1 MEPVTEPLL
10 LMLLLLRLDHYTTS
24 TAAAAKNRCDRTTLV
39 MTKTECHS
47 CSISFNV
54 GCPAGYNKKI
64 PGKGNPDCKYR
75 VSPMASLVLSIKGC
89 SHECYK
95 QVDEPRC
102 CPGYWGPDCIE
113 CPEDAVRPCSNNGVC
128 SEGMGGNGTCSCK
141 PGFVGTACEDCADN
155 LYGST
160 CSSACTCVHGLC
172 NAGIHGDGICTCFSG
187 YKGPKCDL
195 ELPEC
200 SSLLCPQN
208 TRCMQGA
215 LDGSLRCQCLPGYQT
230 SGDQCISINPCL
242 QQVCHSHATCAHV
255 GPNKHSCTCAQGY
268 SGDGHVCVPIDP
280 CQTHLGGCSDDT
292 ARCVYD
298 GPGKSH
304 CECQDG
310 FDHLAGGVSC
320 SLKDMCRPDSCSKN
334 ANCST
339 VEPNVVECTCHQGYL
354 GNGKI
359 CYGNIMQRLNDLN
372 SEPGGQWTGQLSNA
386 ITLFGAI
393 SWPLSNFGPFTVFV
407 PINKGFKG
415 TPLNTL
421 MADPMKAK
429 YLCKLHMV
437 AGEMPYD
444 TLNRGGIYYTL
455 TGKAGETVTTEDDKQ
470 LKIRIHGSRKKGG
483 FLQSDVIASNGIIH
497 ILNKL
502 MDSVSP
508 TVESEREES
517 LMKILSDYGK
527 FSKFKDLLMKANVDS
542 VLEEAG
548 PSTIFAPT
556 NTAFDAMKEG
566 QLDYLTSSEGS
577 TKLLELLRNHVVP
590 STKLEVYNAVSSPRI
605 RTMANQI
612 LSFNV
617 TENGQILVNGMAV
630 LEADVEAKN
639 GRLYSLDGVLIPL
652 SIEPVLPHRCDIT
665 ENKLLKGDC
674 VSCSKVTKSSC
685 PSGVS
690 TNTFIRGCVFRDI
703 LGFNIPTFGCALICN
718 RTLTTPLCCKGFY
731 GPDCTPCPGGFN
743 TPCSRRGQ
751 CSEGIEGNGTCVCE
765 TNFKGSRCHYCSNPN
780 KYGPA
785 CDKTCDCIHGVCDNR
800 PEADGRCKVDSCQ
813 PGYTGQYC
821 ERHTQACGP
830 QVTFCHAYAE
840 CDFNGGAVKCVC
852 KPGFQGDGI
861 TCVDTDPCVL
871 PNRGGCDV
879 NAKCIK
885 TGPGSHTCHCLA
897 GWRADE
903 DGCQP
908 INDCLGADRGGC
920 HPNATC
926 IYVGPGQSGCA
937 CKSGFRGNGRECEA
951 NNPCV
956 EQNGGC
962 HYLASCLY
970 VSGAW
975 KCVCEDGYTG
985 DGEVCY
991 GNVGQELMAL
1001 PDVTEF
1007 AKWVTDTGISQL
1019 PLMNSQNV
1027 TLLVPSTAAT
1037 DKMTKED
1044 KDFWTTQ
1051 GNLPSIIKNHMIQ
1064 GVYSL
1069 ADLRNT
1075 SSTLQLTSLLK
1086 KALPVTIINESTVI
1100 GGATITTANVAST
1113 NGLIHII
1120 DTVLVPERS
1129 LSEGLLELLAQ
1140 RPEFSLFR
1148 SYLVHHNLT
1157 EEIEQASAYTVFA
1170 PTDSAVLEYL
1180 KNTASDT
1187 MDLNTTR
1194 YHIVLSDRLMRID
1207 LQGGAYKE
1215 TMLGFSYQLG
1225 ILPRDDKLFVNEA
1238 QVNVSDIQGGK
1249 GVIHGLSAV
1258 LDITKNR
1265 CDIQQFKTFPGSCQ
1279 DCFYP
1284 QDNTCPAGSTPM
1296 ALVRKKCMFR
1306 RVYQGEQLLS
1316 IGCKTICKNTTIVR
1330 RCCGGFYG
1338 GHCEP
1343 CPGPKGQPCYG
1354 NGVCQD
1360 GTNGTGVCQCKK
1372 GFNGTACETCQ
1383 EGKYGIHCDQDCRC
1397 KNGRCNDG
1405 IHGDGTCE
1413 CDAYWRGITCDDKFT
1428 REENCGDRKC
1438 HTSAMCVV
1446 GRCECLAGFQGN
1458 GTDCKAK
1465 DACKDNNGACSP
1477 HAVCK
1482 RTLPGR
1488 RQCVCNTG
1496 YHGDGMVCVQINPC
1510 LDGRGGCHVNA
1521 DCIHTGPN
1529 KTSCVCSQGYTGDG
1543 KESCTVV
1550 NLCRMKHGDC
1560 HRYARCNMTGPGERS
1575 CTCMDGYVGDG
1586 ITCKGTVGKELLT
1599 RKLRDFYLGLMI
1611 ADISLK
1617 GRGPFTVFAPTA
1629 EAFAQGEMAK
1639 ELRHF
1644 SKREKGAKM
1653 LRYHIVSCHTLLA
1666 SDLTTPRNLTTLM
1679 GDVLTITYSEGTI
1692 LINNMVKVVRSDDP
1706 SINGI
1711 IHEIDTFMI
1720 PESLKKADVI
1730 EGPLNLTDVADRNG
1744 YKTFYKLLLDTDV
1757 MAMVNDPL
1765 HQPVTLFLPSDQ
1777 AMATLPQEQKD
1788 FLYNTQNQGHLL
1800 EYLKYHILRDTKV
1813 YAAELVHMDPI
1824 RTLQGSELKANC
1836 GGLDKIGEIFLND
1849 GNCRII
1855 QRHLPFNG
1863 GIAYGIDCLLNPP
1876 SLGGRCDK
1884 KETVDFPLP
1893 CSFCTSSPRCP
1904 PGSKVKEVKKC
1915 DLPMIL
1921 NMNKGCQAIC
1931 TLVLWQPKCCPG
1943 FYGRDCLVCP
1953 GGKSSPCFNH
1963 GKCDDGHLGNGNCTC
1978 DTGFQ
1983 GNACELCKEGHYGP
1997 DCTACNC
2004 TEHGSCED
2012 GLKGTGSCFCEQGW
2026 TGQRCETQLAEGP
2039 VCSPTCS
2046 QNGICKDN
2054 NTCICRLFYEGD
2066 GISCI
2071 VADMCK
2077 FWNGGC
2083 AKGAKC
2089 SQKGEKVSCTCPKG
2103 HSGDGFICRPIDP
2116 CSVDDNGGCHEHAT
2130 CTMTGPGKKKCVCKD
2145 NYIGDGVTCEVKE
2158 LLVNRCLQENGQ
2170 CHSDAQCTDLHYED
2184 STVGVFHFRS
2194 TKGQYKLNYTSA
2206 QEACTGEG
2214 GTIATYTQLSY
2225 AQQAGLNLCAAS
2237 WLDQARVAYPTTYSN
2252 PKCGFGH
2259 VGIVDYGLRSNLSE
2273 TWDTFCYRVK
2283 EVKCECKAGYIGD
2296 GYSCTGNLLQV
2307 LTEKPTFSNFLS
2319 QILNYSQ
2326 MSESGKQFMKR
2337 LSNLTILSTLF
2348 VPDNTGLYQNQTLTH
2363 RDMEYHLSEGRALAL
2378 KDLTN
2383 GSRIRTRLGQSLI
2396 VLGIADFLNPKA
2408 LSSSRYINDR
2418 FIVDSDIL
2426 ASNGIIHVLQGPL
2439 KAPPPRIA
2447 LHTGHKAG
2455 MGIGVV
2461 LLIMLM
2467 AGAGFVGY
2475 HFYTHKTKPF
2485 QFHYFKDED
2494 ETPPDCNPAIFNP
2507 SIVNPTY
2514 DSAPATSEPVS
2525 SQLPEEEDKHQV
2537 VEGGP
2542 YDLLQD
2548 C

>member
-1 MEPVTEPLL
+1 MTHGTRSVCLTVSALL
-10 LMLLLLRLDHYTTS
+10 PPPQQ
-24 TAAAAKNRCDRTTLV
+24 NRCDMTTLV

-47 CSISFNV
+47 CSISSNV
-54 GCPAGYNKKI
+54 GCPAGFNKKI
-64 PGKGNPDCKYR
+64 PGKGKPDCN
-75 VSPMASLVLSIKGC
+75 SLPSLVLSIKGC

-95 QVDEPRC
+95 EVVEPKC

-113 CPEDAVRPCSNNGVC
+113 CPEDADRPCSNNGLC

-160 CSSACTCVHGLC
+160 CSSACTCGHGLC

-208 TRCMQGA
+208 TRCMQGS
-215 LDGSLRCQCLPGYQT
+215 LDGSLRCQCLPGYRT

-242 QQVCHSHATCAHV
+242 QQVCHIHATCAHV
-255 GPNKHSCTCAQGY
+255 GPNKHLCTCAQGY
-268 SGDGHVCVPIDP
+268 TGDGHVCVPIDP
-280 CQTHLGGCSDDT
+280 CQTHLGGCSADS

-310 FDHLAGGVSC
+310 FDHLTGGVSC
-320 SLKDMCRPDSCSKN
+320 SLKDLCRPNSCSKH

-339 VEPNVVECTCHQGYL
+339 VEPNIVECTCHEGYL

-372 SEPGGQWTGQLSNA
+372 SEPGGQWTGQLSA
-386 ITLFGAI
+386 IT
-393 SWPLSNFGPFTVFV
+393 WPLSNFGPFTVFV

-415 TPLNTL
+415 TPLITL

-429 YLCKLHMV
+429 YLCKLHIA

-444 TLNRGGIYYTL
+444 MLNRGLIYYTL
-455 TGKAGETVTTEDDKQ
+455 TGKAGETVTTDDDKQ

-483 FLQSDVIASNGIIH
+483 VLQSDVIASNGIIH
-497 ILNKL
+497 IINKL

-508 TVESEREES
+508 TVESDREVHKYQRQRLRHKRLIWFDS
-517 LMKILSDYGK
+517 PVQ
-527 FSKFKDLLMKANVDS
+527 KANIDS

-566 QLDYLTSSEGS
+566 QLDYLTSSEG
-577 TKLLELLRNHVVP
+577 
-590 STKLEVYNAVSSPRI
+590 
-605 RTMANQI
+605 
-612 LSFNV
+612 
-617 TENGQILVNGMAV
+617 QILVNGMAV

-639 GRLYSLDGVLIPL
+639 GRLYSLDGVLIPP

-665 ENKLLKGDC
+665 ENKLMK
-674 VSCSKVTKSSC
+674 VSLSARFFLHPLLPVLLPNPTSTS
-685 PSGVS
+685 PS
-690 TNTFIRGCVFRDI
+690 
-703 LGFNIPTFGCALICN
+703 PQ
-718 RTLTTPLCCKGFY
+718 TPLCCKGFY

-743 TPCSRRGQ
+743 TPCSRHGQ

-765 TNFKGSRCHYCSNPN
+765 TNFKGSRCHYCSNPD

-830 QVTFCHAYAE
+830 QVTFCHAHAE
-840 CDFNGGAVKCVC
+840 LHCGLVGDHGSLLAVLSCSDC
-852 KPGFQGDGI
+852 ALHYPLQ
-861 TCVDTDPCVL
+861 
-871 PNRGGCDV
+871 
-879 NAKCIK
+879 AKCIK
-885 TGPGSHTCHCLA
+885 TGPGSHTCQCLA
-897 GWRADE
+897 GWKMDE

-908 INDCLGADRGGC
+908 VNDCLGPDRGGC

-956 EQNGGC
+956 AQNGGC

-991 GNVGQELMAL
+991 GNYFLSSPPLSQ
-1001 PDVTEF
+1001 DI
-1007 AKWVTDTGISQL
+1007 GISQL

-1051 GNLPSIIKNHMIQ
+1051 GNLLS
-1064 GVYSL
+1064 
-1069 ADLRNT
+1069 
-1075 SSTLQLTSLLK
+1075 
-1086 KALPVTIINESTVI
+1086 IINEPCIVCQSTVI

-1129 LSEGLLELLAQ
+1129 LSEGLLELLAR

-1170 PTDSAVLEYL
+1170 PTDGAVLEYL
-1180 KNTASDT
+1180 KNT
-1187 MDLNTTR
+1187 DLNTTQ
-1194 YHIVLSDRLMRID
+1194 YHIVLSDRLMKVD
-1207 LQGGAYKE
+1207 LLGGAYKE

-1258 LDITKNR
+1258 LDITRNR
-1265 CDIQQFKTFPGSCQ
+1265 CDFQQFKTFP
-1279 DCFYP
+1279 
-1284 QDNTCPAGSTPM
+1284 
-1296 ALVRKKCMFR
+1296 ALVRKKCMFS
-1306 RVYQGEQLLS
+1306 RVYQGERLLS
-1316 IGCKTICKNTTIVR
+1316 IGCRTICKNTTIVR

-1338 GHCEP
+1338 EHCEP

-1354 NGVCQD
+1354 NGMCQD
-1360 GTNGTGVCQCKK
+1360 RTNGTGVCQCNKS
-1372 GFNGTACETCQ
+1372 FNGTACETCQ

-1413 CDAYWRGITCDDKFT
+1413 CDAYWRGVTCDDSMYCMKVYVL
-1428 REENCGDRKC
+1428 
-1438 HTSAMCVV
+1438 ALCVV

-1458 GTDCKAK
+1458 GTNCKAK
-1465 DACKDNNGACSP
+1465 DACKDNNGGCSP

-1510 LDGRGGCHVNA
+1510 LDGKGGCHANA

-1529 KTSCVCSQGYTGDG
+1529 KTSCGCSQGYTGDG
-1543 KESCTVV
+1543 KESCTVI
-1550 NLCRMKHGDC
+1550 NLCRTKQRDC

-1575 CTCMDGYVGDG
+1575 CTCMDGYMGDG
-1586 ITCKGTVGKELLT
+1586 ISCKGTVGKQSKTSPLKSVQEGVLLC
-1599 RKLRDFYLGLMI
+1599 F
-1611 ADISLK
+1611 SL
-1617 GRGPFTVFAPTA
+1617 
-1629 EAFAQGEMAK
+1629 Q
-1639 ELRHF
+1639 
-1644 SKREKGAKM
+1644 
-1653 LRYHIVSCHTLLA
+1653 
-1666 SDLTTPRNLTTLM
+1666 
-1679 GDVLTITYSEGTI
+1679 
-1692 LINNMVKVVRSDDP
+1692 
-1706 SINGI
+1706 
-1711 IHEIDTFMI
+1711 
-1720 PESLKKADVI
+1720 
-1730 EGPLNLTDVADRNG
+1730 
-1744 YKTFYKLLLDTDV
+1744 DTDV

-1765 HQPVTLFLPSDQ
+1765 HQPVTLFLPSDR
-1777 AMATLPQEQKD
+1777 AMAALPQEQKD
-1788 FLYNTQNQGHLL
+1788 FLYNTQNRGHLL

-1813 YAAELVHMDPI
+1813 YAAELVHINPI

-1836 GGLDKIGEIFLND
+1836 GGLDNIGEIFLND

-1884 KETVDFPLP
+1884 KETIDFPVSVTIS
-1893 CSFCTSSPRCP
+1893 CSIWSFY
-1904 PGSKVKEVKKC
+1904 
-1915 DLPMIL
+1915 L

-1931 TLVLWQPKCCPG
+1931 TFVLWQPKCCAG

-1953 GGKSSPCFNH
+1953 GGNSSPCLNH

-1978 DTGFQ
+1978 DTGFH
-1983 GNACELCKEGHYGP
+1983 GDACELCEKGHYGSG
-1997 DCTACNC
+1997 CTACNC
-2004 TEHGSCED
+2004 TEHGSCEE

-2046 QNGICKDN
+2046 QNGICKKN
-2054 NTCICRLFYEGD
+2054 NTCVCKLFYEGD
-2066 GISCI
+2066 GISCT
-2071 VADMCK
+2071 VADLCMS
-2077 FWNGGC
+2077 WNGGC
-2083 AKGAKC
+2083 AQGAKC
-2089 SQKGEKVSCTCPKG
+2089 SQKGEKVSCACPQG

-2116 CSVDDNGGCHEHAT
+2116 CSVDDNGGCHEHAA

-2145 NYIGDGVTCEVKE
+2145 KYIGDGVTCEVKE

-2194 TKGQYKLNYTSA
+2194 NKGQYKLNYTSA

-2259 VGIVDYGLRSNLSE
+2259 VGIVDYGLRNNLSE

-2283 EVKCECKAGYIGD
+2283 GKRGKGD
-2296 GYSCTGNLLQV
+2296 
-2307 LTEKPTFSNFLS
+2307 E
-2319 QILNYSQ
+2319 
-2326 MSESGKQFMKR
+2326 
-2337 LSNLTILSTLF
+2337 
-2348 VPDNTGLYQNQTLTH
+2348 
-2363 RDMEYHLSEGRALAL
+2363 
-2378 KDLTN
+2378 
-2383 GSRIRTRLGQSLI
+2383 
-2396 VLGIADFLNPKA
+2396 
-2408 LSSSRYINDR
+2408 
-2418 FIVDSDIL
+2418 
-2426 ASNGIIHVLQGPL
+2426 GIIERGGKERDSPL
-2439 KAPPPRIA
+2439 FYEAP
-2447 LHTGHKAG
+2447 
-2455 MGIGVV
+2455 
-2461 LLIMLM
+2461 
-2467 AGAGFVGY
+2467 
-2475 HFYTHKTKPF
+2475 
-2485 QFHYFKDED
+2485 Q
-2494 ETPPDCNPAIFNP
+2494 
-2507 SIVNPTY
+2507 
-2514 DSAPATSEPVS
+2514 
-2525 SQLPEEEDKHQV
+2525 
-2537 VEGGP
+2537 
-2542 YDLLQD
+2542 
-2548 C
+2548 

>member
-1 MEPVTEPLL
+1 MTHGTRSVCLTVSALL
-10 LMLLLLRLDHYTTS
+10 PPPQQ
-24 TAAAAKNRCDRTTLV
+24 NRCDMTTLV

-47 CSISFNV
+47 CSISSNV
-54 GCPAGYNKKI
+54 GCPAGFNKKI
-64 PGKGNPDCKYR
+64 PGKGKPDCKYR
-75 VSPMASLVLSIKGC
+75 VSSLPSLVLSIKGC

-95 QVDEPRC
+95 EVVEPKC

-113 CPEDAVRPCSNNGVC
+113 CPEDADRPCSNNGLC
-128 SEGMGGNGTCSCK
+128 SEGMGGNGTCSYDLS
-141 PGFVGTACEDCADN
+141 PLTA
-155 LYGST
+155 
-160 CSSACTCVHGLC
+160 
-172 NAGIHGDGICTCFSG
+172 
-187 YKGPKCDL
+187 
-195 ELPEC
+195 
-200 SSLLCPQN
+200 
-208 TRCMQGA
+208 
-215 LDGSLRCQCLPGYQT
+215 
-230 SGDQCISINPCL
+230 INPCL
-242 QQVCHSHATCAHV
+242 QQVCHIHATCAHV
-255 GPNKHSCTCAQGY
+255 GPNKHLCTCAQGY
-268 SGDGHVCVPIDP
+268 TGDGHVCVPIDP
-280 CQTHLGGCSDDT
+280 CQTHLGGCSADS

-310 FDHLAGGVSC
+310 FDHLTGGVSC
-320 SLKDMCRPDSCSKN
+320 SLKDLCRPNSCSKH

-339 VEPNVVECTCHQGYL
+339 VEPNIVECTCHEGYL

-386 ITLFGAI
+386 ITLFGAPI
-393 SWPLSNFGPFTVFV
+393 FFTFPPIAEMFIMFVVLSQL
-407 PINKGFKG
+407 I
-415 TPLNTL
+415 TL

-429 YLCKLHMV
+429 YLCKLHIA

-444 TLNRGGIYYTL
+444 MLNRGLIYYTL
-455 TGKAGETVTTEDDKQ
+455 TGKAGETDKQ

-483 FLQSDVIASNGIIH
+483 VLQSDVIASNGIIH
-497 ILNKL
+497 IINKL

-508 TVESEREES
+508 TVESDREEN

-527 FSKFKDLLMKANVDS
+527 FSKFKDLLMKANIDS

-590 STKLEVYNAVSSPRI
+590 SINVSVHVRLHVNHQTRSCR
-605 RTMANQI
+605 
-612 LSFNV
+612 
-617 TENGQILVNGMAV
+617 GQILVNGMAV

-639 GRLYSLDGVLIPL
+639 GRLYSLDGVLIPP

-665 ENKLLKGDC
+665 ENKLMKGDC
-674 VSCSKVTKSSC
+674 VSCSKVTKSGC

-690 TNTFIRGCVFRDI
+690 TVRTHTHSTSNSLQILYRD
-703 LGFNIPTFGCALICN
+703 LSIPFSCFHM
-718 RTLTTPLCCKGFY
+718 TPLCCKGFY

-743 TPCSRRGQ
+743 TPCSRHGQ

-765 TNFKGSRCHYCSNPN
+765 TNFKGSRCHYCSNPD

-830 QVTFCHAYAE
+830 QVTFCHAHAE
-840 CDFNGGAVKCVC
+840 LHCGLVGDHGSLLAVLSCSDC
-852 KPGFQGDGI
+852 ALHYPLQ
-861 TCVDTDPCVL
+861 
-871 PNRGGCDV
+871 
-879 NAKCIK
+879 AKCIK
-885 TGPGSHTCHCLA
+885 TGPGSHTCQCLA
-897 GWRADE
+897 GWKMDE

-908 INDCLGADRGGC
+908 VNDCLGPDRGGC

-956 EQNGGC
+956 AQNGGC

-991 GNVGQELMAL
+991 GNVGQVSTSYLI
-1001 PDVTEF
+1001 
-1007 AKWVTDTGISQL
+1007 AKTGISQL

-1051 GNLPSIIKNHMIQ
+1051 GNLLSIIKNHMIQ

-1069 ADLRNT
+1069 DDLRDA
-1075 SSTLQLTSLLK
+1075 SSNLQLTSALK
-1086 KALPVTIINESTVI
+1086 KALPVTITNESTVI

-1129 LSEGLLELLAQ
+1129 LSEGLLELLAR

-1170 PTDSAVLEYL
+1170 PTDGAVLEYL
-1180 KNTASDT
+1180 KNT
-1187 MDLNTTR
+1187 DLNTTQ
-1194 YHIVLSDRLMRID
+1194 YHIVLSDRLMKVD
-1207 LQGGAYKE
+1207 LLGGAYKE

-1258 LDITKNR
+1258 LDITRNR
-1265 CDIQQFKTFPGSCQ
+1265 CDFQQFKTFPGSCQ

-1284 QDNTCPAGSTPM
+1284 HLNPCPAG
-1296 ALVRKKCMFR
+1296 ALVRKKCMFS
-1306 RVYQGEQLLS
+1306 RVYQGERLLS
-1316 IGCKTICKNTTIVR
+1316 IGCRTICKNTTIVR

-1338 GHCEP
+1338 EHCEP

-1354 NGVCQD
+1354 NGMCQD
-1360 GTNGTGVCQCKK
+1360 RTNGTGVCQCNKS
-1372 GFNGTACETCQ
+1372 FNGTACETCQ

-1413 CDAYWRGITCDDKFT
+1413 CDAYWRGVTCDDSMYCMKVYVL
-1428 REENCGDRKC
+1428 
-1438 HTSAMCVV
+1438 ACVV

-1458 GTDCKAK
+1458 GTNCKAK
-1465 DACKDNNGACSP
+1465 DACKDNNGGCSP

-1510 LDGRGGCHVNA
+1510 LDGKGGCHANA

-1529 KTSCVCSQGYTGDG
+1529 KTSCGCSQGYTGDG
-1543 KESCTVV
+1543 KESCTVI
-1550 NLCRMKHGDC
+1550 NLCRTKQRDC

-1575 CTCMDGYVGDG
+1575 CTCMDGYMGDG
-1586 ITCKGTVGKELLT
+1586 ISCKGTVGKVN
-1599 RKLRDFYLGLMI
+1599 
-1611 ADISLK
+1611 ISLK

-1629 EAFAQGEMAK
+1629 E
-1639 ELRHF
+1639 LRNP
-1644 SKREKGAKM
+1644 SKREKRAKI

-1692 LINNMVKVVRSDDP
+1692 LINNMVKVVHSDDP

-1730 EGPLNLTDVADRNG
+1730 EGPLNLTDVADGNG

-1765 HQPVTLFLPSDQ
+1765 HQPVTLFLPSDR
-1777 AMATLPQEQKD
+1777 AMAALPQEQKD
-1788 FLYNTQNQGHLL
+1788 FLYNTQNRGHLL

-1813 YAAELVHMDPI
+1813 YAAELVHINPI

-1836 GGLDKIGEIFLND
+1836 GGLDNIGEIFLND

-1884 KETVDFPLP
+1884 KETIDFPLP
-1893 CSFCTSSPRCP
+1893 CSFCTSSTRCP
-1904 PGSKVKEVKKC
+1904 PGSKLKVSEVKKC
-1915 DLPMIL
+1915 DLHTIV

-1931 TLVLWQPKCCPG
+1931 TFVLWQPKCCAG

-1953 GGKSSPCFNH
+1953 GGNSSPCLNH

-1978 DTGFQ
+1978 DTG
-1983 GNACELCKEGHYGP
+1983 HYGSG
-1997 DCTACNC
+1997 CTACNC
-2004 TEHGSCED
+2004 TEHGSCEE

-2026 TGQRCETQLAEGP
+2026 TGQRCETQL
-2039 VCSPTCS
+2039 
-2046 QNGICKDN
+2046 
-2054 NTCICRLFYEGD
+2054 
-2066 GISCI
+2066 
-2071 VADMCK
+2071 VADLCMS
-2077 FWNGGC
+2077 WNGGC
-2083 AKGAKC
+2083 AQGAKC
-2089 SQKGEKVSCTCPKG
+2089 SQKGEKVSCACPQG

-2116 CSVDDNGGCHEHAT
+2116 CSVDDNGGCHEHAA

-2145 NYIGDGVTCEVKE
+2145 KYIGDGVTCEVKE

-2194 TKGQYKLNYTSA
+2194 NKGQYKLNYTSA

-2259 VGIVDYGLRSNLSE
+2259 VGIVDYGLRNNLSE

-2326 MSESGKQFMKR
+2326 MSVSGKQFMKR
-2337 LSNLTILSTLF
+2337 LSNLTIQSTLF

-2383 GSRIRTRLGQSLI
+2383 GSRIRTRLGQSLL
-2396 VLGIADFLNPKA
+2396 VLGIVDFLNPK
-2408 LSSSRYINDR
+2408 SSSRFINDR

-2439 KAPPPRIA
+2439 KAPPPWT
-2447 LHTGHKAG
+2447 LHAGHKAG

-2461 LLIMLM
+2461 LLVMLM

-2485 QFHYFKDED
+2485 QFHYFKEED
-2494 ETPPDCNPAIFNP
+2494 ETPPDCNPAICNP
-2507 SIVNPTY
+2507 SIVNPIY
-2514 DSAPATSEPVS
+2514 DSAPATSEPVPS
-2525 SQLPEEEDKHQV
+2525 ELPVSD
-2537 VEGGP
+2537 P
-2542 YDLLQD
+2542 TLF
-2548 C
+2548 

>member
-24 TAAAAKNRCDRTTLV
+24 TAAAAKQNRCDRTTLV

-95 QVDEPRC
+95 Q
-102 CPGYWGPDCIE
+102 
-113 CPEDAVRPCSNNGVC
+113 
-128 SEGMGGNGTCSCK
+128 SCR
-141 PGFVGTACEDCADN
+141 
-155 LYGST
+155 
-160 CSSACTCVHGLC
+160 SA
-172 NAGIHGDGICTCFSG
+172 
-187 YKGPKCDL
+187 
-195 ELPEC
+195 
-200 SSLLCPQN
+200 LLCFVHRTLAVCRAHLMGHYAVNVYLATKPLEIN
-208 TRCMQGA
+208 AYVSDSIG
-215 LDGSLRCQCLPGYQT
+215 
-230 SGDQCISINPCL
+230 SINPCL

-268 SGDGHVCVPIDP
+268 SGDGH
-280 CQTHLGGCSDDT
+280 
-292 ARCVYD
+292 
-298 GPGKSH
+298 SH

-386 ITLFGAI
+386 ITLFGASHCLIIGQSVTHQSCRKTPILLWDLIYMLSLSHSLYLSLSLARSLSFPPPPPPPPGAI

-483 FLQSDVIASNGIIH
+483 FLQSD
-497 ILNKL
+497 
-502 MDSVSP
+502 
-508 TVESEREES
+508 ES

-590 STKLEVYNAVSSPRI
+590 STK
-605 RTMANQI
+605 
-612 LSFNV
+612 
-617 TENGQILVNGMAV
+617 
-630 LEADVEAKN
+630 ADVEAKN
-639 GRLYSLDGVLIPL
+639 GRLYSLDGVLIPP

-690 TNTFIRGCVFRDI
+690 
-703 LGFNIPTFGCALICN
+703 
-718 RTLTTPLCCKGFY
+718 TTPLCCKGFY

-830 QVTFCHAYAE
+830 QVTFCHAYAK

-861 TCVDTDPCVL
+861 TCVDTDPCAQ

-903 DGCQP
+903 DECQP

-926 IYVGPGQSGCA
+926 IYVGPGQ
-937 CKSGFRGNGRECEA
+937 
-951 NNPCV
+951 
-956 EQNGGC
+956 
-962 HYLASCLY
+962 ASCLY

-1007 AKWVTDTGISQL
+1007 AKWVTSTG
-1019 PLMNSQNV
+1019 
-1027 TLLVPSTAAT
+1027 
-1037 DKMTKED
+1037 
-1044 KDFWTTQ
+1044 
-1051 GNLPSIIKNHMIQ
+1051 
-1064 GVYSL
+1064 
-1069 ADLRNT
+1069 
-1075 SSTLQLTSLLK
+1075 
-1086 KALPVTIINESTVI
+1086 I

-1207 LQGGAYKE
+1207 LLGGAYKE

-1265 CDIQQFKTFPGSCQ
+1265 CDIQQFKTFP
-1279 DCFYP
+1279 
-1284 QDNTCPAGSTPM
+1284 
-1296 ALVRKKCMFR
+1296 
-1306 RVYQGEQLLS
+1306 
-1316 IGCKTICKNTTIVR
+1316 VR

-1338 GHCEP
+1338 EHCEP

-1372 GFNGTACETCQ
+1372 GFNGTA
-1383 EGKYGIHCDQDCRC
+1383 YCRC

-1413 CDAYWRGITCDDKFT
+1413 CDAYWRGITCDDKIT

-1496 YHGDGMVCVQINPC
+1496 YHGDGVVCVQINPC

-1639 ELRHF
+1639 EFRHS
-1644 SKREKGAKM
+1644 SKREKMAKM

-1692 LINNMVKVVRSDDP
+1692 LINNMVKVVHSDDP

-1777 AMATLPQEQKD
+1777 AMAALPQEQKD
-1788 FLYNTQNQGHLL
+1788 FLYNTQNRGHLL

-1824 RTLQGSELKANC
+1824 RTLQGSKLKANC

-1884 KETVDFPLP
+1884 TGNSRFPATLCILHIINTLP
-1893 CSFCTSSPRCP
+1893 PWVQS
-1904 PGSKVKEVKKC
+1904 
-1915 DLPMIL
+1915 
-1921 NMNKGCQAIC
+1921 Q
-1931 TLVLWQPKCCPG
+1931 
-1943 FYGRDCLVCP
+1943 VCP

-1983 GNACELCKEGHYGP
+1983 GDACELCKEGHYGP

-2026 TGQRCETQLAEGP
+2026 TGQRCETQL
-2039 VCSPTCS
+2039 
-2046 QNGICKDN
+2046 
-2054 NTCICRLFYEGD
+2054 
-2066 GISCI
+2066 
-2071 VADMCK
+2071 VADLCK

-2130 CTMTGPGKKKCVCKD
+2130 CTMTGPV
-2145 NYIGDGVTCEVKE
+2145 
-2158 LLVNRCLQENGQ
+2158 RGQ
-2170 CHSDAQCTDLHYED
+2170 PRGAMD

-2225 AQQAGLNLCAAS
+2225 AQQ
-2237 WLDQARVAYPTTYSN
+2237 V
-2252 PKCGFGH
+2252 
-2259 VGIVDYGLRSNLSE
+2259 
-2273 TWDTFCYRVK
+2273 
-2283 EVKCECKAGYIGD
+2283 
-2296 GYSCTGNLLQV
+2296 
-2307 LTEKPTFSNFLS
+2307 
-2319 QILNYSQ
+2319 
-2326 MSESGKQFMKR
+2326 
-2337 LSNLTILSTLF
+2337 STH
-2348 VPDNTGLYQNQTLTH
+2348 TLTH
-2363 RDMEYHLSEGRALAL
+2363 TS
-2378 KDLTN
+2378 K
-2383 GSRIRTRLGQSLI
+2383 
-2396 VLGIADFLNPKA
+2396 
-2408 LSSSRYINDR
+2408 
-2418 FIVDSDIL
+2418 
-2426 ASNGIIHVLQGPL
+2426 
-2439 KAPPPRIA
+2439 
-2447 LHTGHKAG
+2447 
-2455 MGIGVV
+2455 
-2461 LLIMLM
+2461 
-2467 AGAGFVGY
+2467 
-2475 HFYTHKTKPF
+2475 YTHKHIYTHIKT
-2485 QFHYFKDED
+2485 D
-2494 ETPPDCNPAIFNP
+2494 
-2507 SIVNPTY
+2507 TY
-2514 DSAPATSEPVS
+2514 YS
-2525 SQLPEEEDKHQV
+2525 L
-2537 VEGGP
+2537 
-2542 YDLLQD
+2542 
-2548 C
+2548 

>member
-24 TAAAAKNRCDRTTLV
+24 TAAAAKQNRCDRTTLV

-113 CPEDAVRPCSNNGVC
+113 CPEDALRPCSNNGVC

-665 ENKLLKGDC
+665 ENTFLKGDC

-690 TNTFIRGCVFRDI
+690 TNTFTHGCVFRNI

-830 QVTFCHAYAE
+830 QVTFCHAYAK

-861 TCVDTDPCVL
+861 TCVDTDPCAQ

-903 DGCQP
+903 DECQP

-926 IYVGPGQSGCA
+926 ITWALDRAAVRARVVS
-937 CKSGFRGNGRECEA
+937 
-951 NNPCV
+951 V
-956 EQNGGC
+956 EMGGSARRTIRAW
-962 HYLASCLY
+962 HKMAAVIIWWASCLY

-1019 PLMNSQNV
+1019 PLMNSQNI

-1069 ADLRNT
+1069 ADLRNA
-1075 SSTLQLTSLLK
+1075 SSTLQLTSFLK
-1086 KALPVTIINESTVI
+1086 KALPVTITNESTGI

-1207 LQGGAYKE
+1207 LLGGAYKE

-1284 QDNTCPAGSTPM
+1284 QYNTCPAGSTPM
-1296 ALVRKKCMFR
+1296 TLVRKKCMFR
-1306 RVYQGEQLLS
+1306 RVYEGEQLLS
-1316 IGCKTICKNTTIVR
+1316 LGCKTICKNTTIVR

-1338 GHCEP
+1338 EHCEP

-1413 CDAYWRGITCDDKFT
+1413 CDAYWRGITCDDKIT

-1465 DACKDNNGACSP
+1465 DACKDNNGAC
-1477 HAVCK
+1477 
-1482 RTLPGR
+1482 R
-1488 RQCVCNTG
+1488 
-1496 YHGDGMVCVQINPC
+1496 YHGDGVVCVQINPC

-1639 ELRHF
+1639 EFRHS
-1644 SKREKGAKM
+1644 SKREKMAKM

-1692 LINNMVKVVRSDDP
+1692 LINNMVKVVHSDDP

-1777 AMATLPQEQKD
+1777 AMAALPQEQKD
-1788 FLYNTQNQGHLL
+1788 FLYNTQNRGHLL

-1824 RTLQGSELKANC
+1824 RTLQGSKLKANC

-1884 KETVDFPLP
+1884 LETVDFPLP
-1893 CSFCTSSPRCP
+1893 CAFCTSSTRCP

-1983 GNACELCKEGHYGP
+1983 GDACELCKEGHYGP

-2071 VADMCK
+2071 VADLCK

-2158 LLVNRCLQENGQ
+2158 LLVNRCLQENAQ

-2439 KAPPPRIA
+2439 KAPTPRIA
-2447 LHTGHKAG
+2447 LHASHKAG

-2494 ETPPDCNPAIFNP
+2494 ETPPDCNPAICNP

>member
-1 MEPVTEPLL
+1 MTHGTRSVCLTVSALL
-10 LMLLLLRLDHYTTS
+10 PPPQQ
-24 TAAAAKNRCDRTTLV
+24 NRCDMTTLV

-47 CSISFNV
+47 CSISSNV
-54 GCPAGYNKKI
+54 GCPAGFNKKI
-64 PGKGNPDCKYR
+64 PGKGKPDCN
-75 VSPMASLVLSIKGC
+75 SLPSLVLSIKGC

-95 QVDEPRC
+95 EVVEPKC

-113 CPEDAVRPCSNNGVC
+113 CPEDADRPCSNNGLC

-141 PGFVGTACEDCADN
+141 RYSPLWCHLLVIHCIVICTCFSLCPSHPFPGP
-155 LYGST
+155 
-160 CSSACTCVHGLC
+160 SACTCGHGLC

-208 TRCMQGA
+208 TRCMQGS
-215 LDGSLRCQCLPGYQT
+215 LDGSLRCQCLPGYRT

-242 QQVCHSHATCAHV
+242 QQVCHIHATCAHV
-255 GPNKHSCTCAQGY
+255 GPNKHLCTCAQGY
-268 SGDGHVCVPIDP
+268 TGDGHVCVPIDP
-280 CQTHLGGCSDDT
+280 CQTHLGGCSADS

-310 FDHLAGGVSC
+310 FDHLTGGVSC
-320 SLKDMCRPDSCSKN
+320 SLKDLCRPNSCSKH

-339 VEPNVVECTCHQGYL
+339 VEPNIVECTCHEGYL

-386 ITLFGAI
+386 ITLFGASHWLI
-393 SWPLSNFGPFTVFV
+393 ITEMFIMFVVLSQL
-407 PINKGFKG
+407 I
-415 TPLNTL
+415 TL

-429 YLCKLHMV
+429 YLCKLHIA

-444 TLNRGGIYYTL
+444 MLNRGLIYYTL
-455 TGKAGETVTTEDDKQ
+455 TGKAGETVTTDDDKQ

-483 FLQSDVIASNGIIH
+483 VLQSDVIASNGIIH
-497 ILNKL
+497 IINKL

-508 TVESEREES
+508 TVESDREN

-527 FSKFKDLLMKANVDS
+527 FSKFKDLLM
-542 VLEEAG
+542 EAG

-566 QLDYLTSSEGS
+566 QLDYLTSSE
-577 TKLLELLRNHVVP
+577 
-590 STKLEVYNAVSSPRI
+590 LEVYNAVTNQRI
-605 RTMANQI
+605 RTIANQI

-639 GRLYSLDGVLIPL
+639 GRLYSLDGVLIPP

-665 ENKLLKGDC
+665 ENKLMKGDC
-674 VSCSKVTKSSC
+674 VSCSKVTKSGC

-690 TNTFIRGCVFRDI
+690 TVRTHTHSTSNI
-703 LGFNIPTFGCALICN
+703 LHPLLPVLLPNPTS
-718 RTLTTPLCCKGFY
+718 TSPSPQTPLCCKGFY

-743 TPCSRRGQ
+743 TPCSRHGQ

-765 TNFKGSRCHYCSNPN
+765 TNFKGSRCHYCSNPD

-830 QVTFCHAYAE
+830 QVTFCHAHAE
-840 CDFNGGAVKCVC
+840 LCRLHCGLV
-852 KPGFQGDGI
+852 GD
-861 TCVDTDPCVL
+861 
-871 PNRGGCDV
+871 
-879 NAKCIK
+879 AKCIK
-885 TGPGSHTCHCLA
+885 TGPGSHTCQCLA
-897 GWRADE
+897 GWKMDE

-908 INDCLGADRGGC
+908 VNDCLGPDRGGC

-926 IYVGPGQSGCA
+926 IYVGPGQV
-937 CKSGFRGNGRECEA
+937 RGG
-951 NNPCV
+951 
-956 EQNGGC
+956 
-962 HYLASCLY
+962 CLY

-991 GNVGQELMAL
+991 GNVGQVSTSYLI
-1001 PDVTEF
+1001 
-1007 AKWVTDTGISQL
+1007 AKTGSYICFEPCIVCQ
-1019 PLMNSQNV
+1019 
-1027 TLLVPSTAAT
+1027 
-1037 DKMTKED
+1037 
-1044 KDFWTTQ
+1044 
-1051 GNLPSIIKNHMIQ
+1051 
-1064 GVYSL
+1064 
-1069 ADLRNT
+1069 
-1075 SSTLQLTSLLK
+1075 
-1086 KALPVTIINESTVI
+1086 STVI

-1129 LSEGLLELLAQ
+1129 LSEGLLELLAR

-1170 PTDSAVLEYL
+1170 PTDGAVLEYL
-1180 KNTASDT
+1180 KNT
-1187 MDLNTTR
+1187 DLNTTQ
-1194 YHIVLSDRLMRID
+1194 YHIVLSDRLMKVD
-1207 LQGGAYKE
+1207 LLGGAYKE

-1258 LDITKNR
+1258 LDITRNR
-1265 CDIQQFKTFPGSCQ
+1265 CDFQQFKTFP
-1279 DCFYP
+1279 
-1284 QDNTCPAGSTPM
+1284 
-1296 ALVRKKCMFR
+1296 ALVRKKCMFS
-1306 RVYQGEQLLS
+1306 RVYQGERLLS
-1316 IGCKTICKNTTIVR
+1316 IGCRTICKNTTIVR

-1338 GHCEP
+1338 EHCEP

-1354 NGVCQD
+1354 NGMCQD
-1360 GTNGTGVCQCKK
+1360 RTNGTGVCQCNKS
-1372 GFNGTACETCQ
+1372 FNGTACETCQ

-1413 CDAYWRGITCDDKFT
+1413 CDAYWRGVTCDDSMYCMK
-1428 REENCGDRKC
+1428 
-1438 HTSAMCVV
+1438 VYV
-1446 GRCECLAGFQGN
+1446 LALFLFLTN
-1458 GTDCKAK
+1458 
-1465 DACKDNNGACSP
+1465 ACKDNNGGCSP

-1510 LDGRGGCHVNA
+1510 LDGKGGCHANA

-1529 KTSCVCSQGYTGDG
+1529 KTSCGCSQGYTGDG
-1543 KESCTVV
+1543 KESCTVI
-1550 NLCRMKHGDC
+1550 NLCRTKQRDC

-1575 CTCMDGYVGDG
+1575 CTCMDGYMGDG
-1586 ITCKGTVGKELLT
+1586 ISCKGTVGKQSKTSPLKSVQEGVLLC
-1599 RKLRDFYLGLMI
+1599 F
-1611 ADISLK
+1611 SL
-1617 GRGPFTVFAPTA
+1617 
-1629 EAFAQGEMAK
+1629 Q
-1639 ELRHF
+1639 
-1644 SKREKGAKM
+1644 
-1653 LRYHIVSCHTLLA
+1653 
-1666 SDLTTPRNLTTLM
+1666 
-1679 GDVLTITYSEGTI
+1679 
-1692 LINNMVKVVRSDDP
+1692 
-1706 SINGI
+1706 
-1711 IHEIDTFMI
+1711 
-1720 PESLKKADVI
+1720 
-1730 EGPLNLTDVADRNG
+1730 
-1744 YKTFYKLLLDTDV
+1744 DTDV

-1765 HQPVTLFLPSDQ
+1765 HQPVTLFLPSDR
-1777 AMATLPQEQKD
+1777 AMAALPQEQKD
-1788 FLYNTQNQGHLL
+1788 FLYNTQNRGHLL

-1813 YAAELVHMDPI
+1813 YAAELVHINPI

-1836 GGLDKIGEIFLND
+1836 GGLDNIGEIFLND

-1884 KETVDFPLP
+1884 KETIDFPVSVTIS
-1893 CSFCTSSPRCP
+1893 CSIWSFY
-1904 PGSKVKEVKKC
+1904 
-1915 DLPMIL
+1915 L

-1931 TLVLWQPKCCPG
+1931 TFVLWQPKCCAG

-1953 GGKSSPCFNH
+1953 GGNSSPCLNH

-1978 DTGFQ
+1978 DTGFH
-1983 GNACELCKEGHYGP
+1983 GDACELCEKGHYGSG
-1997 DCTACNC
+1997 CTACNC
-2004 TEHGSCED
+2004 TEHGSCEE

-2046 QNGICKDN
+2046 QNGICKKN
-2054 NTCICRLFYEGD
+2054 NTCVCKLFYEGD
-2066 GISCI
+2066 GISCT
-2071 VADMCK
+2071 VADLCMS
-2077 FWNGGC
+2077 WNGGC
-2083 AKGAKC
+2083 AQGAKC
-2089 SQKGEKVSCTCPKG
+2089 SQKGEKVSCACPQG

-2116 CSVDDNGGCHEHAT
+2116 CSVDDNGGCHEHAA

-2145 NYIGDGVTCEVKE
+2145 KYIGDGVTCEVKE

-2194 TKGQYKLNYTSA
+2194 NKGQYKLNYTSA

-2259 VGIVDYGLRSNLSE
+2259 VGIVDYGLRNNLSE

-2326 MSESGKQFMKR
+2326 MSVSGKQFMKR
-2337 LSNLTILSTLF
+2337 LSNLTIQSTLF
-2348 VPDNTGLYQNQTLTH
+2348 VPDNTGLYQNQVQEHPVRHTDMHYDAHPDICMHCLTQLLTH
-2363 RDMEYHLSEGRALAL
+2363 SPVHYH
-2378 KDLTN
+2378 
-2383 GSRIRTRLGQSLI
+2383 Q
-2396 VLGIADFLNPKA
+2396 
-2408 LSSSRYINDR
+2408 SSSRFINDR

-2439 KAPPPRIA
+2439 KAPPPWTV
-2447 LHTGHKAG
+2447 LHAGHKAG

-2461 LLIMLM
+2461 LLVMLM

-2485 QFHYFKDED
+2485 QFHYFK
-2494 ETPPDCNPAIFNP
+2494 
-2507 SIVNPTY
+2507 
-2514 DSAPATSEPVS
+2514 VS
-2525 SQLPEEEDKHQV
+2525 VL
-2537 VEGGP
+2537 VECC
-2542 YDLLQD
+2542 LNFFKFI
-2548 C
+2548 

>member
-1 MEPVTEPLL
+1 MAPVTGPLA
-10 LMLLLLRLDHYTTS
+10 LMLLLLGLDRYTS
-24 TAAAAKNRCDRTTLV
+24 SAAAAKNRCDKTTLV

-47 CSISFNV
+47 CSISSNV
-54 GCPAGYNKKI
+54 GCPAGFNKKI

-75 VSPMASLVLSIKGC
+75 VSPMASLVLNIKGC

-95 QVDEPRC
+95 EVVEPHC

-113 CPEDAVRPCSNNGVC
+113 CPEDADRPCSNNGLC
-128 SEGMGGNGTCSCK
+128 SEGMGGNGSCSCK
-141 PGFVGTACEDCADN
+141 VLDDDRT
-155 LYGST
+155 S
-160 CSSACTCVHGLC
+160 
-172 NAGIHGDGICTCFSG
+172 
-187 YKGPKCDL
+187 

-208 TRCMQGA
+208 TRCMQGS
-215 LDGSLRCQCLPGYQT
+215 LDGSLRCQCLPGYRT

-242 QQVCHSHATCAHV
+242 QQVCHIHATCAHV
-255 GPNKHSCTCAQGY
+255 GPNKHLCTCAQGY

-280 CQTHLGGCSDDT
+280 CQTHLGGCSADS

-310 FDHLAGGVSC
+310 FDHLTGGVSC
-320 SLKDMCRPDSCSKN
+320 SLKDLCRPNSCSKH

-339 VEPNVVECTCHQGYL
+339 VEPNIVECTCHEGYV

-372 SEPGGQWTGQLSNA
+372 SEPGGQWTGQLSA
-386 ITLFGAI
+386 IT
-393 SWPLSNFGPFTVFV
+393 WPLSNFGPFTIFV

-415 TPLNTL
+415 TPVTYGPMRNT
-421 MADPMKAK
+421 APMTG
-429 YLCKLHMV
+429 H
-437 AGEMPYD
+437 AGH
-444 TLNRGGIYYTL
+444 
-455 TGKAGETVTTEDDKQ
+455 DKQ

-483 FLQSDVIASNGIIH
+483 VLQSDVIASNGIIH
-497 ILNKL
+497 IINKL

-508 TVESEREES
+508 TVESDKEVHKYQRQRLRHKRFIWFDS
-517 LMKILSDYGK
+517 SVQ
-527 FSKFKDLLMKANVDS
+527 KANVDS

-556 NTAFDAMKEG
+556 NTAFNAMKEG

-577 TKLLELLRNHVVP
+577 TKLLELLRNHVIP
-590 STKLEVYNAVSSPRI
+590 SFNLEFYNAVSNQRI
-605 RTMANQI
+605 RTIANQI

-639 GRLYSLDGVLIPL
+639 GRLYSMDGVLIPP

-674 VSCSKVTKSSC
+674 VSCSKVTKSGC
-685 PSGVS
+685 PSGPILLPNPTS
-690 TNTFIRGCVFRDI
+690 TS
-703 LGFNIPTFGCALICN
+703 PSPQ
-718 RTLTTPLCCKGFY
+718 TPLCCKGFY

-743 TPCSRRGQ
+743 TPCSRHGQ

-800 PEADGRCKVDSCQ
+800 PEAEGRCKVDSCQ
-813 PGYTGQYC
+813 QGYTGQYC

-830 QVTFCHAYAE
+830 QVTFCHAHAD
-840 CDFNGGAVKCVC
+840 CSDCALHC
-852 KPGFQGDGI
+852 PLQ
-861 TCVDTDPCVL
+861 
-871 PNRGGCDV
+871 
-879 NAKCIK
+879 AKCIK
-885 TGPGSHTCHCLA
+885 TGPVSHTCQCLA
-897 GWRADE
+897 GWRMDE

-908 INDCLGADRGGC
+908 INDCLGPDRGGC

-951 NNPCV
+951 SNPCV
-956 EQNGGC
+956 AQNGGC

-985 DGEVCY
+985 DGEACY
-991 GNVGQELMAL
+991 GNVGQVSTSYLI
-1001 PDVTEF
+1001 
-1007 AKWVTDTGISQL
+1007 AKTGISQL
-1019 PLMNSQNV
+1019 PLMNSQNI

-1069 ADLRNT
+1069 DDLRDA
-1075 SSTLQLTSLLK
+1075 SSNLQLTSAGFIRRL
-1086 KALPVTIINESTVI
+1086 N
-1100 GGATITTANVAST
+1100 
-1113 NGLIHII
+1113 
-1120 DTVLVPERS
+1120 
-1129 LSEGLLELLAQ
+1129 EGLLELLAR
-1140 RPEFSLFR
+1140 RPEFSLFK

-1157 EEIEQASAYTVFA
+1157 AEIEQASAYTVFA
-1170 PTDSAVLEYL
+1170 PTDGAVLEYL

-1194 YHIVLSDRLMRID
+1194 YHIVLSDRLMKVD
-1207 LQGGAYKE
+1207 LLGGTYKE

-1238 QVNVSDIQGGK
+1238 QVNVSDILGGK

-1265 CDIQQFKTFPGSCQ
+1265 CDIQQFKTFP
-1279 DCFYP
+1279 
-1284 QDNTCPAGSTPM
+1284 
-1296 ALVRKKCMFR
+1296 ALVRKKCMFS
-1306 RVYQGEQLLS
+1306 RVYQGERLLS
-1316 IGCKTICKNTTIVR
+1316 IGCRTICKNTTIVR

-1338 GHCEP
+1338 EHCEP
-1343 CPGPKGQPCYG
+1343 CPGPKGQPCNG
-1354 NGVCQD
+1354 NGMCQD
-1360 GTNGTGVCQCKK
+1360 RTNGTGVCQCNKS
-1372 GFNGTACETCQ
+1372 FNGTACETCQ

-1413 CDAYWRGITCDDKFT
+1413 CDAYWRGVACDDT
-1428 REENCGDRKC
+1428 ANCGSISSPLLHLSHR
-1438 HTSAMCVV
+1438 CVV

-1465 DACKDNNGACSP
+1465 DACKDNNGGCSP

-1510 LDGRGGCHVNA
+1510 LDGKGGCHVNA

-1543 KESCTVV
+1543 KESCTVI
-1550 NLCRMKHGDC
+1550 NLCRTKQRDC

-1575 CTCMDGYVGDG
+1575 CTCMNGYVGDG
-1586 ITCKGTVGKELLT
+1586 ISCKGTVGKVSRRGDYTYVKEGVLLC
-1599 RKLRDFYLGLMI
+1599 F
-1611 ADISLK
+1611 SL
-1617 GRGPFTVFAPTA
+1617 
-1629 EAFAQGEMAK
+1629 Q
-1639 ELRHF
+1639 
-1644 SKREKGAKM
+1644 
-1653 LRYHIVSCHTLLA
+1653 
-1666 SDLTTPRNLTTLM
+1666 
-1679 GDVLTITYSEGTI
+1679 
-1692 LINNMVKVVRSDDP
+1692 
-1706 SINGI
+1706 
-1711 IHEIDTFMI
+1711 
-1720 PESLKKADVI
+1720 
-1730 EGPLNLTDVADRNG
+1730 
-1744 YKTFYKLLLDTDV
+1744 DTDV
-1757 MAMVNDPL
+1757 LAMVNDPL
-1765 HQPVTLFLPSDQ
+1765 HQPVTLFLPSDR
-1777 AMATLPQEQKD
+1777 AMAALPQEQKD
-1788 FLYNTQNQGHLL
+1788 FLYNTQNRGHLL

-1813 YAAELVHMDPI
+1813 YATELVHIDPI

-1836 GGLDKIGEIFLND
+1836 GGLDNIGEIFLND

-1855 QRHLPFNG
+1855 QRHLLFNG

-1876 SLGGRCDK
+1876 SLGGRCDR
-1884 KETVDFPLP
+1884 KETVDFPVSVTISCSRFFLLLP
-1893 CSFCTSSPRCP
+1893 WN
-1904 PGSKVKEVKKC
+1904 KEVKKC
-1915 DLPMIL
+1915 DLHMIV

-1931 TLVLWQPKCCPG
+1931 TFVLWQPKCCAG

-1953 GGKSSPCFNH
+1953 GGNTSPCLNH

-1978 DTGFQ
+1978 DTGFH
-1983 GNACELCKEGHYGP
+1983 GDACELCKKGHYGP

-2004 TEHGSCED
+2004 TEHGSCEE

-2046 QNGICKDN
+2046 QNGICKEN
-2054 NTCICRLFYEGD
+2054 NTCQMKLL
-2066 GISCI
+2066 
-2071 VADMCK
+2071 ADLCK

-2083 AKGAKC
+2083 AQGAKC
-2089 SQKGEKVSCTCPKG
+2089 SQKGEKVSCACPQG

-2194 TKGQYKLNYTSA
+2194 NKGQYKLNYTSA

-2214 GTIATYTQLSY
+2214 GSIATYTQLSY

-2259 VGIVDYGLRSNLSE
+2259 VGIVDYGLRNNLSE

-2326 MSESGKQFMKR
+2326 MSVSGKQFMKR
-2337 LSNLTILSTLF
+2337 LSNLTIQSTLF
-2348 VPDNTGLYQNQTLTH
+2348 VPDNTGLYQNQVQEHPVRHTDMHYDAHPNMCIHCLTQLLTH
-2363 RDMEYHLSEGRALAL
+2363 SPVHYHQRHHAHRDLSCLNIQNNNNEIKVLVTTAEHVTTPAQDLHIRLPHLR
-2378 KDLTN
+2378 DRLTPV
-2383 GSRIRTRLGQSLI
+2383 TWT
-2396 VLGIADFLNPKA
+2396 A
-2408 LSSSRYINDR
+2408 
-2418 FIVDSDIL
+2418 
-2426 ASNGIIHVLQGPL
+2426 
-2439 KAPPPRIA
+2439 
-2447 LHTGHKAG
+2447 
-2455 MGIGVV
+2455 
-2461 LLIMLM
+2461 
-2467 AGAGFVGY
+2467 
-2475 HFYTHKTKPF
+2475 
-2485 QFHYFKDED
+2485 D
-2494 ETPPDCNPAIFNP
+2494 ETGGLHNQKI
-2507 SIVNPTY
+2507 
-2514 DSAPATSEPVS
+2514 SA
-2525 SQLPEEEDKHQV
+2525 
-2537 VEGGP
+2537 
-2542 YDLLQD
+2542 
-2548 C
+2548 

>member
-1 MEPVTEPLL
+1 
-10 LMLLLLRLDHYTTS
+10 
-24 TAAAAKNRCDRTTLV
+24 
-39 MTKTECHS
+39 
-47 CSISFNV
+47 
-54 GCPAGYNKKI
+54 
-64 PGKGNPDCKYR
+64 
-75 VSPMASLVLSIKGC
+75 MASLVLNIKGC

-95 QVDEPRC
+95 EVVEPHC
-102 CPGYWGPDCIE
+102 CPGYWGPDCI
-113 CPEDAVRPCSNNGVC
+113 
-128 SEGMGGNGTCSCK
+128 
-141 PGFVGTACEDCADN
+141 
-155 LYGST
+155 
-160 CSSACTCVHGLC
+160 ACTCGHGLC

-195 ELPEC
+195 GKRTSELPEC

-208 TRCMQGA
+208 TRCMQGS
-215 LDGSLRCQCLPGYQT
+215 LDGSLRCQCLPGYRT

-242 QQVCHSHATCAHV
+242 QQVCHIHATCAHV
-255 GPNKHSCTCAQGY
+255 GPNKQLCTCAQGY

-280 CQTHLGGCSDDT
+280 CQTHLGGCSADS

-310 FDHLAGGVSC
+310 FDHLTGGVSC
-320 SLKDMCRPDSCSKN
+320 SLKDLCRPNSCSKH

-339 VEPNVVECTCHQGYL
+339 VEPNIVECTCHEGYV

-372 SEPGGQWTGQLSNA
+372 SEPGGQWTGQLSA
-386 ITLFGAI
+386 IT
-393 SWPLSNFGPFTVFV
+393 WPLSNFGPFTIFV

-415 TPLNTL
+415 TPVT
-421 MADPMKAK
+421 
-429 YLCKLHMV
+429 
-437 AGEMPYD
+437 
-444 TLNRGGIYYTL
+444 YTL
-455 TGKAGETVTTEDDKQ
+455 DGPMRNTAPMTGPAGHDKQ

-483 FLQSDVIASNGIIH
+483 VLQSDVIASNGIIH
-497 ILNKL
+497 IINKL

-508 TVESEREES
+508 TVESDKKVHKYQRQR
-517 LMKILSDYGK
+517 LHYGK

-566 QLDYLTSSEGS
+566 QLDYLTSSE
-577 TKLLELLRNHVVP
+577 LEC
-590 STKLEVYNAVSSPRI
+590 YNAVSNQRI
-605 RTMANQI
+605 RTIANQI

-639 GRLYSLDGVLIPL
+639 GRLYSMDGVLIPP

-665 ENKLLKGDC
+665 ENKLLK
-674 VSCSKVTKSSC
+674 VSLSARFCDRPPAIHMKCFS
-685 PSGVS
+685 
-690 TNTFIRGCVFRDI
+690 FRGF
-703 LGFNIPTFGCALICN
+703 
-718 RTLTTPLCCKGFY
+718 TPLCCKGFY

-743 TPCSRRGQ
+743 TPCSRHGQ

-830 QVTFCHAYAE
+830 QVTFCHAHADCSYCALHY
-840 CDFNGGAVKCVC
+840 
-852 KPGFQGDGI
+852 PLQ
-861 TCVDTDPCVL
+861 
-871 PNRGGCDV
+871 
-879 NAKCIK
+879 AKCIK
-885 TGPGSHTCHCLA
+885 TGPVSHTCQCLA
-897 GWRADE
+897 GWRMDE

-908 INDCLGADRGGC
+908 INDCLGPDRGGC

-951 NNPCV
+951 SNPCV
-956 EQNGGC
+956 AQNGGC

-991 GNVGQELMAL
+991 GNVGQVSTPYLI
-1001 PDVTEF
+1001 
-1007 AKWVTDTGISQL
+1007 AKTGSYICL
-1019 PLMNSQNV
+1019 WI
-1027 TLLVPSTAAT
+1027 AT
-1037 DKMTKED
+1037 
-1044 KDFWTTQ
+1044 
-1051 GNLPSIIKNHMIQ
+1051 
-1064 GVYSL
+1064 V
-1069 ADLRNT
+1069 
-1075 SSTLQLTSLLK
+1075 
-1086 KALPVTIINESTVI
+1086 
-1100 GGATITTANVAST
+1100 TTANVAST

-1129 LSEGLLELLAQ
+1129 LSEGLLELLAR
-1140 RPEFSLFR
+1140 RPEFSLFK

-1157 EEIEQASAYTVFA
+1157 AEIEQASAYTVFA
-1170 PTDSAVLEYL
+1170 PTDGAVLEYL
-1180 KNTASDT
+1180 KNIASDT

-1194 YHIVLSDRLMRID
+1194 YHIVLSDRLMKVD
-1207 LQGGAYKE
+1207 LLGGAYKE

-1238 QVNVSDIQGGK
+1238 QVNVSDILGGK

-1265 CDIQQFKTFPGSCQ
+1265 CDIQQFKTFP
-1279 DCFYP
+1279 
-1284 QDNTCPAGSTPM
+1284 
-1296 ALVRKKCMFR
+1296 ALVRKKCMFS
-1306 RVYQGEQLLS
+1306 RVYQGERLLS
-1316 IGCKTICKNTTIVR
+1316 IGCRTICKNTTIVR

-1338 GHCEP
+1338 EHCEP

-1354 NGVCQD
+1354 NGMCQD
-1360 GTNGTGVCQCKK
+1360 RTNGTGVCQCNKS
-1372 GFNGTACETCQ
+1372 FNGTACETCQ

-1413 CDAYWRGITCDDKFT
+1413 CDAYWRGVTCDDSMYCMK
-1428 REENCGDRKC
+1428 
-1438 HTSAMCVV
+1438 AYV
-1446 GRCECLAGFQGN
+1446 LALFIFLMSIIL
-1458 GTDCKAK
+1458 APY
-1465 DACKDNNGACSP
+1465 ACKDNNGGCSP

-1510 LDGRGGCHVNA
+1510 LDGKGGCHVNA

-1543 KESCTVV
+1543 KESCTVI
-1550 NLCRMKHGDC
+1550 NLCR
-1560 HRYARCNMTGPGERS
+1560 T
-1575 CTCMDGYVGDG
+1575 
-1586 ITCKGTVGKELLT
+1586 
-1599 RKLRDFYLGLMI
+1599 
-1611 ADISLK
+1611 
-1617 GRGPFTVFAPTA
+1617 
-1629 EAFAQGEMAK
+1629 AK
-1639 ELRHF
+1639 ELRHP
-1644 SKREKGAKM
+1644 SKREKRAKI

-1679 GDVLTITYSEGTI
+1679 GDVLTITYSEVTNEITTLPVDSIGCFNVWIII
-1692 LINNMVKVVRSDDP
+1692 LDSIYYHDGLDIIYKVVKE
-1706 SINGI
+1706 GVLLC
-1711 IHEIDTFMI
+1711 F
-1720 PESLKKADVI
+1720 SLQ
-1730 EGPLNLTDVADRNG
+1730 
-1744 YKTFYKLLLDTDV
+1744 DTDV

-1765 HQPVTLFLPSDQ
+1765 HQPVTLFLPSDR
-1777 AMATLPQEQKD
+1777 AMAALPQEQKD
-1788 FLYNTQNQGHLL
+1788 FLYNTQNRGHLL

-1813 YAAELVHMDPI
+1813 YAAELVHIDPI

-1836 GGLDKIGEIFLND
+1836 GGLDNIGEIFLND

-1855 QRHLPFNG
+1855 QRHLLFNG

-1884 KETVDFPLP
+1884 KETVDFPVSVTISCSRFFLLLP
-1893 CSFCTSSPRCP
+1893 WN
-1904 PGSKVKEVKKC
+1904 KEVKKC
-1915 DLPMIL
+1915 DLHMIV
-1921 NMNKGCQAIC
+1921 NMNEGCQAIC
-1931 TLVLWQPKCCPG
+1931 TFVLWQPKCCAG

-1953 GGKSSPCFNH
+1953 GGNTSPCLNH

-1978 DTGFQ
+1978 DTGFH
-1983 GNACELCKEGHYGP
+1983 GDACELCKKGHYGP

-2004 TEHGSCED
+2004 TEHGSCEE

-2046 QNGICKDN
+2046 QNGICKEN
-2054 NTCICRLFYEGD
+2054 NTCVCKLFYEGD

-2071 VADMCK
+2071 VADLCK

-2083 AKGAKC
+2083 AQGAKC
-2089 SQKGEKVSCTCPKG
+2089 SQKGEKVSCACPQG
-2103 HSGDGFICRPIDP
+2103 HSGDGFICRPVDP

-2130 CTMTGPGKKKCVCKD
+2130 CTMTGPVRGQPRGAMGTTVVAM
-2145 NYIGDGVTCEVKE
+2145 VT
-2158 LLVNRCLQENGQ
+2158 
-2170 CHSDAQCTDLHYED
+2170 YY
-2184 STVGVFHFRS
+2184 TVGVFHFRS
-2194 TKGQYKLNYTSA
+2194 NKGQYKLNYTSA

-2225 AQQAGLNLCAAS
+2225 AQQAGFNLCAAS

-2259 VGIVDYGLRSNLSE
+2259 VGIVDYGLRNNLSE

-2326 MSESGKQFMKR
+2326 MSVSGKQFMMR
-2337 LSNLTILSTLF
+2337 LSNLTIQSTLF
-2348 VPDNTGLYQNQTLTH
+2348 VPDNTGLYQNQVQEHPVRHTDMHYDAHPNMCMHCLTQLLTH
-2363 RDMEYHLSEGRALAL
+2363 SPVHYHQRHHAHRDLSCLNIQNNNNKIKMLVTTVEHVTTPAQDLHIRLPHLR
-2378 KDLTN
+2378 DRLTPV
-2383 GSRIRTRLGQSLI
+2383 TWT
-2396 VLGIADFLNPKA
+2396 A
-2408 LSSSRYINDR
+2408 
-2418 FIVDSDIL
+2418 
-2426 ASNGIIHVLQGPL
+2426 
-2439 KAPPPRIA
+2439 
-2447 LHTGHKAG
+2447 
-2455 MGIGVV
+2455 
-2461 LLIMLM
+2461 
-2467 AGAGFVGY
+2467 
-2475 HFYTHKTKPF
+2475 
-2485 QFHYFKDED
+2485 D
-2494 ETPPDCNPAIFNP
+2494 ET
-2507 SIVNPTY
+2507 
-2514 DSAPATSEPVS
+2514 
-2525 SQLPEEEDKHQV
+2525 
-2537 VEGGP
+2537 GG
-2542 YDLLQD
+2542 LHNRKIST
-2548 C
+2548 

>member
-1 MEPVTEPLL
+1 MEPVTGPLL

-508 TVESEREES
+508 TVESEREEN

-639 GRLYSLDGVLIPL
+639 GRLYSLDGVLIPP

-665 ENKLLKGDC
+665 ENTFLKGDC

-690 TNTFIRGCVFRDI
+690 TNTFTRGCVFRNI

-830 QVTFCHAYAE
+830 QVTFCHAYAK

-861 TCVDTDPCVL
+861 TCVDTDPCAQ

-903 DGCQP
+903 DECQP

-956 EQNGGC
+956 AQNGGC

-970 VSGAW
+970 VAGAW

-1019 PLMNSQNV
+1019 PLMNSQNI

-1069 ADLRNT
+1069 ANLRNA

-1086 KALPVTIINESTVI
+1086 KALPVTITNESTGI

-1207 LQGGAYKE
+1207 LLGGAYKE

-1238 QVNVSDIQGGK
+1238 QVKVSDIQGGK

-1296 ALVRKKCMFR
+1296 TLVRKKCMFR
-1306 RVYQGEQLLS
+1306 RVYEGEQLLS
-1316 IGCKTICKNTTIVR
+1316 LGCKTICKNTTIVR

-1338 GHCEP
+1338 EHCEP

-1496 YHGDGMVCVQINPC
+1496 YHGDGVVCVQINPC

-1639 ELRHF
+1639 EFRHS
-1644 SKREKGAKM
+1644 SKREKMAKM

-1692 LINNMVKVVRSDDP
+1692 LINNMVKVVHSDDP

-1777 AMATLPQEQKD
+1777 AMAALPQEQKD
-1788 FLYNTQNQGHLL
+1788 FLYNTQNRGHLL

-1824 RTLQGSELKANC
+1824 RTLQGSKLKANC

-1884 KETVDFPLP
+1884 LETVDFPLP
-1893 CSFCTSSPRCP
+1893 CAFCTSSTRCP

-1983 GNACELCKEGHYGP
+1983 GDACELCKEGHYGP

-2071 VADMCK
+2071 VADLCK

-2158 LLVNRCLQENGQ
+2158 LLVNRCLQENAQ

-2206 QEACTGEG
+2206 QEACTREG

-2439 KAPPPRIA
+2439 KAPTPRIA
-2447 LHTGHKAG
+2447 LHASHKAG

-2494 ETPPDCNPAIFNP
+2494 ETPPDCNPAICNP

>member
-1 MEPVTEPLL
+1 MAPVTGPLA
-10 LMLLLLRLDHYTTS
+10 LMLLLLGLDRYTS
-24 TAAAAKNRCDRTTLV
+24 SAAAAKNRCDKTTLV

-47 CSISFNV
+47 CSISSNV
-54 GCPAGYNKKI
+54 GCPAGFNKKI

-75 VSPMASLVLSIKGC
+75 VSPMASLVLNIKGC

-95 QVDEPRC
+95 EVVEPHC

-113 CPEDAVRPCSNNGVC
+113 CPEDADRPCSNNGLC
-128 SEGMGGNGTCSCK
+128 SEGMGGNGSCSCK

-160 CSSACTCVHGLC
+160 CSSACTCGHGLC

-208 TRCMQGA
+208 TRCMQGS
-215 LDGSLRCQCLPGYQT
+215 LDGSLRCQCLPGYRT

-242 QQVCHSHATCAHV
+242 QQVCHIHATCAHV
-255 GPNKHSCTCAQGY
+255 GPNKHLCTCAQGY

-280 CQTHLGGCSDDT
+280 CQTHLGGCSADS

-310 FDHLAGGVSC
+310 FDHLTGGVSC
-320 SLKDMCRPDSCSKN
+320 SLKDLCRPNSCSKH

-339 VEPNVVECTCHQGYL
+339 VEPNIVECTCHEGYV

-393 SWPLSNFGPFTVFV
+393 TWPLSNFGPFTIFV

-415 TPLNTL
+415 TPLIPL

-429 YLCKLHMV
+429 YLCKLHISPV
-437 AGEMPYD
+437 EMPYD
-444 TLNRGGIYYTL
+444 MLNRGVIYYTL
-455 TGKAGETVTTEDDKQ
+455 TGKAGETVTTDDDKQ

-483 FLQSDVIASNGIIH
+483 VLQSDVIASNGIIH
-497 ILNKL
+497 IINKL

-508 TVESEREES
+508 TVESDKEEN

-527 FSKFKDLLMKANVDS
+527 FSKFKELLMKANVDS

-556 NTAFDAMKEG
+556 NTAFDAMKAG

-577 TKLLELLRNHVVP
+577 TKLLELLRNHVIP
-590 STKLEVYNAVSSPRI
+590 SFNLEFYNAVSNQRM
-605 RTMANQI
+605 RTIANQI

-639 GRLYSLDGVLIPL
+639 GRLYSMDGVLIPP

-674 VSCSKVTKSSC
+674 VSCSKVTKSGC

-690 TNTFIRGCVFRDI
+690 TNTFLRGCVFRNI
-703 LGFNIPTFGCALICN
+703 LSFNILTFGCAPICN

-743 TPCSRRGQ
+743 TPCSRHGQ

-813 PGYTGQYC
+813 QGYTGQYC

-830 QVTFCHAYAE
+830 QVTFCHAHAE
-840 CDFNGGAVKCVC
+840 CNFNGGAVRCVC
-852 KPGFQGDGI
+852 NPGFQGDGI
-861 TCVDTDPCVL
+861 TCVYTEPCAL
-871 PNRGGCDV
+871 PHRGGCDV

-885 TGPGSHTCHCLA
+885 TGPVSHTCQCLA
-897 GWRADE
+897 GWRMDE

-908 INDCLGADRGGC
+908 INDCLGPDRGGC

-951 NNPCV
+951 SNPCV
-956 EQNGGC
+956 AQNGGC

-985 DGEVCY
+985 DGEACY

-1007 AKWVTDTGISQL
+1007 AKWVTDIGISQL
-1019 PLMNSQNV
+1019 PLMNSQNI

-1044 KDFWTTQ
+1044 KDFWTAQ

-1069 ADLRNT
+1069 DDLRDA
-1075 SSTLQLTSLLK
+1075 SSNLQLTSVLK
-1086 KALPVTIINESTVI
+1086 KALPVTMTNESTVI

-1129 LSEGLLELLAQ
+1129 LSEGLLELLAR

-1157 EEIEQASAYTVFA
+1157 AEIEQASAYTVFA
-1170 PTDSAVLEYL
+1170 PTDGAVLEYL

-1194 YHIVLSDRLMRID
+1194 YHIVLSDRLMKVD
-1207 LQGGAYKE
+1207 LLGGAYKE

-1238 QVNVSDIQGGK
+1238 QVNVSDILGGK

-1265 CDIQQFKTFPGSCQ
+1265 CDIQQFNTFPGLCQ

-1284 QDNTCPAGSTPM
+1284 QLNSCPAGATTI
-1296 ALVRKKCMFR
+1296 ALVRKKCMFS
-1306 RVYQGEQLLS
+1306 RVYQGERLLS
-1316 IGCKTICKNTTIVR
+1316 IGCRTICKNTTIVR

-1338 GHCEP
+1338 EHCEP

-1354 NGVCQD
+1354 NGMCQD
-1360 GTNGTGVCQCKK
+1360 RTNGTGVCQCNKS
-1372 GFNGTACETCQ
+1372 FNGTACETCQ

-1413 CDAYWRGITCDDKFT
+1413 CDAYWRGVACDDKFT

-1438 HTSAMCVV
+1438 HTSAICVV

-1465 DACKDNNGACSP
+1465 DACKDNNGGCSP

-1510 LDGRGGCHVNA
+1510 LDGKGGCHVNA

-1543 KESCTVV
+1543 KESCTVI
-1550 NLCRMKHGDC
+1550 NLCRTKQRDC

-1575 CTCMDGYVGDG
+1575 CTCMDGYMGDG
-1586 ITCKGTVGKELLT
+1586 ISCKGTVGKELLT
-1599 RKLRDFYLGLMI
+1599 RKLRDFYLGLMM

-1629 EAFAQGEMAK
+1629 EAFGQGETAK
-1639 ELRHF
+1639 ELRHP
-1644 SKREKGAKM
+1644 SKREKRAKI

-1692 LINNMVKVVRSDDP
+1692 LINNLVKVVHSDDP

-1720 PESLKKADVI
+1720 PESLKNADVI
-1730 EGPLNLTDVADRNG
+1730 EGPLNLTDVADGNG

-1765 HQPVTLFLPSDQ
+1765 HQPVTLFLPSDR
-1777 AMATLPQEQKD
+1777 AMAALPQEQKD
-1788 FLYNTQNQGHLL
+1788 FLYNTQNRGHLL

-1813 YAAELVHMDPI
+1813 YAAELVHIDPI

-1836 GGLDKIGEIFLND
+1836 GGLDNIGEIFLND

-1855 QRHLPFNG
+1855 QRHLLFNG

-1893 CSFCTSSPRCP
+1893 CAFCTSSTRCP
-1904 PGSKVKEVKKC
+1904 PGSKLKEVKKC
-1915 DLPMIL
+1915 DLHMIV
-1921 NMNKGCQAIC
+1921 NVNKGCQAIC
-1931 TLVLWQPKCCPG
+1931 TFVLWQPKCCAG

-1953 GGKSSPCFNH
+1953 GGNSSPCLNH

-1978 DTGFQ
+1978 DTGFH
-1983 GNACELCKEGHYGP
+1983 GDACELCKEGHYGP

-2004 TEHGSCED
+2004 TEHGSCEE

-2046 QNGICKDN
+2046 QNGICKEN
-2054 NTCICRLFYEGD
+2054 NTCVCKLFYEGD

-2071 VADMCK
+2071 VADLCK

-2083 AKGAKC
+2083 AQGAKC
-2089 SQKGEKVSCTCPKG
+2089 SQKGEKVSCACPQG

-2194 TKGQYKLNYTSA
+2194 NKGQYKLNYTSA

-2259 VGIVDYGLRSNLSE
+2259 VGIVDYGLRNNLSE

-2326 MSESGKQFMKR
+2326 MSVSGKQFMKR
-2337 LSNLTILSTLF
+2337 LSNLTIQSTLF

-2383 GSRIRTRLGQSLI
+2383 GSHIRTRLGQSLA
-2396 VLGIADFLNPKA
+2396 VLGIVDFLNPKA

-2439 KAPPPRIA
+2439 KAPPPWIV
-2447 LHTGHKAG
+2447 LHAGHKAG

-2461 LLIMLM
+2461 LLITLM

-2485 QFHYFKDED
+2485 QFHYFKEED
-2494 ETPPDCNPAIFNP
+2494 ETPPDCNPAICNP
-2507 SIVNPTY
+2507 NIVNPTY
-2514 DSAPATSEPVS
+2514 DSAPDTSEPVPS
-2525 SQLPEEEDKHQV
+2525 ELPEEDKHQV

>member
-1 MEPVTEPLL
+1 MSKHCVYPGVHYCQKTNYSSCTNTVFSVGGLGLSTLL
-10 LMLLLLRLDHYTTS
+10 PPPQQ
-24 TAAAAKNRCDRTTLV
+24 NRCDKTTLV

-47 CSISFNV
+47 CSISSNV
-54 GCPAGYNKKI
+54 GCPAGFNKKI
-64 PGKGNPDCKYR
+64 PGKGNPDCN
-75 VSPMASLVLSIKGC
+75 PMASLVLNIKGC

-95 QVDEPRC
+95 EVVEPHC

-113 CPEDAVRPCSNNGVC
+113 CPEDADRPCSNNGLC
-128 SEGMGGNGTCSCK
+128 SEGMGGNGSCSCK
-141 PGFVGTACEDCADN
+141 VLDDDRT
-155 LYGST
+155 S
-160 CSSACTCVHGLC
+160 
-172 NAGIHGDGICTCFSG
+172 
-187 YKGPKCDL
+187 

-208 TRCMQGA
+208 TRCMQGS
-215 LDGSLRCQCLPGYQT
+215 LDGSLRCQCLPGYRT

-242 QQVCHSHATCAHV
+242 QQVCHIHATCAHV
-255 GPNKHSCTCAQGY
+255 GPNKHLCTCAQGY

-280 CQTHLGGCSDDT
+280 CQTHLGGCSADS

-310 FDHLAGGVSC
+310 FDHLTGGVSC
-320 SLKDMCRPDSCSKN
+320 SLKDLCRPNSCSKH

-339 VEPNVVECTCHQGYL
+339 VEPNIVECTCHEGYV

-393 SWPLSNFGPFTVFV
+393 TWPLSNFGPFTIFV

-415 TPLNTL
+415 TPLIPL

-429 YLCKLHMV
+429 YLCKLHISPV
-437 AGEMPYD
+437 EMPYD
-444 TLNRGGIYYTL
+444 MLNRGVIYYTL
-455 TGKAGETVTTEDDKQ
+455 TGKAGETVTTDDQ

-483 FLQSDVIASNGIIH
+483 VLQSDVIASNGIIH
-497 ILNKL
+497 IINKL

-508 TVESEREES
+508 TVESDKEEN

-527 FSKFKDLLMKANVDS
+527 FSKFKELLMKANVDS

-556 NTAFDAMKEG
+556 NTAFNAMKEG
-566 QLDYLTSSEGS
+566 QLDYLTSSE
-577 TKLLELLRNHVVP
+577 LEF
-590 STKLEVYNAVSSPRI
+590 YNAVSNQRI
-605 RTMANQI
+605 RTIANQI

-639 GRLYSLDGVLIPL
+639 GRLYSMDGVLIPP

-674 VSCSKVTKSSC
+674 VSCSKVTKSGC

-690 TNTFIRGCVFRDI
+690 TVRTHTHSTPNI
-703 LGFNIPTFGCALICN
+703 LHPPKPILLPNPTS
-718 RTLTTPLCCKGFY
+718 TSPSPQTPLCCKGFY

-743 TPCSRRGQ
+743 TPCSRHGQ

-800 PEADGRCKVDSCQ
+800 PEAEGRCKVDSCQ
-813 PGYTGQYC
+813 QGYTGQYC

-830 QVTFCHAYAE
+830 QVTFCHAHAE
-840 CDFNGGAVKCVC
+840 CNFNGGAVRCVC
-852 KPGFQGDGI
+852 NPGFQGDGI
-861 TCVDTDPCVL
+861 TCVYTEPCAL
-871 PNRGGCDV
+871 PHRGGCDV

-885 TGPGSHTCHCLA
+885 TGPVSHTCQCLA
-897 GWRADE
+897 GWRMDE

-908 INDCLGADRGGC
+908 INDCLGPDRGGC

-951 NNPCV
+951 SNPCV
-956 EQNGGC
+956 AQNGGC

-985 DGEVCY
+985 DGEACY

-1001 PDVTEF
+1001 PDVSEF
-1007 AKWVTDTGISQL
+1007 AKWVTVSLTIL
-1019 PLMNSQNV
+1019 PLMNSQNI

-1069 ADLRNT
+1069 DDLRDA
-1075 SSTLQLTSLLK
+1075 SSNLQLTSVLK
-1086 KALPVTIINESTVI
+1086 KALPVTMTNEVR
-1100 GGATITTANVAST
+1100 ATITTANVAST

-1129 LSEGLLELLAQ
+1129 LSEGLLELLAR
-1140 RPEFSLFR
+1140 RPEFSLFK

-1157 EEIEQASAYTVFA
+1157 AEIEQASAYTVFA
-1170 PTDSAVLEYL
+1170 PTDGAVLEYL

-1194 YHIVLSDRLMRID
+1194 YHIVLSDRLMKVD
-1207 LQGGAYKE
+1207 LLGGTYKE

-1238 QVNVSDIQGGK
+1238 QVNVSDILGGK

-1265 CDIQQFKTFPGSCQ
+1265 CDIQQFKTFPGLCQ

-1284 QDNTCPAGSTPM
+1284 QLNSCPTGA
-1296 ALVRKKCMFR
+1296 
-1306 RVYQGEQLLS
+1306 
-1316 IGCKTICKNTTIVR
+1316 TTIVR

-1338 GHCEP
+1338 EHCEP
-1343 CPGPKGQPCYG
+1343 CPGPKGQPCNG
-1354 NGVCQD
+1354 NGMCQD
-1360 GTNGTGVCQCKK
+1360 RTNGTGVCQCNKS
-1372 GFNGTACETCQ
+1372 FNGTACETCQ

-1413 CDAYWRGITCDDKFT
+1413 CDAYWRGVACDDSMYCMNVYVLVLFLFLI
-1428 REENCGDRKC
+1428 
-1438 HTSAMCVV
+1438 S
-1446 GRCECLAGFQGN
+1446 RCECLAGFQGN

-1465 DACKDNNGACSP
+1465 DACKDNNGGCSP

-1510 LDGRGGCHVNA
+1510 LDGKGGCHVNA

-1543 KESCTVV
+1543 KESCTVI
-1550 NLCRMKHGDC
+1550 NLCRTKQRDC

-1575 CTCMDGYVGDG
+1575 CTCMNGYVGDG
-1586 ITCKGTVGKELLT
+1586 ISCKGTVGKVSRRGDYTYLSLT
-1599 RKLRDFYLGLMI
+1599 
-1611 ADISLK
+1611 

-1629 EAFAQGEMAK
+1629 EAFGQGETVGKEKKAK
-1639 ELRHF
+1639 I
-1644 SKREKGAKM
+1644 

-1692 LINNMVKVVRSDDP
+1692 LINNMVKVVHSDDP

-1720 PESLKKADVI
+1720 PESLKK
-1730 EGPLNLTDVADRNG
+1730 LNLTDVADGNG

-1757 MAMVNDPL
+1757 LAMVNDPL
-1765 HQPVTLFLPSDQ
+1765 HQPVTLFLPSDR
-1777 AMATLPQEQKD
+1777 AMAALPQEQKD
-1788 FLYNTQNQGHLL
+1788 FLYNTQNRGHLL

-1813 YAAELVHMDPI
+1813 YATELVHIDPI

-1836 GGLDKIGEIFLND
+1836 GGLDNIGEIFLND

-1855 QRHLPFNG
+1855 QRHLLFNG

-1876 SLGGRCDK
+1876 SLGGRCDR
-1884 KETVDFPLP
+1884 KETLP
-1893 CSFCTSSPRCP
+1893 CAFCTSSTRCP
-1904 PGSKVKEVKKC
+1904 PGSKLKEVKKC
-1915 DLPMIL
+1915 DLHMIV

-1931 TLVLWQPKCCPG
+1931 TFVLWQPKCCAG

-1953 GGKSSPCFNH
+1953 GGNTSPCLNH

-1978 DTGFQ
+1978 DTGFH
-1983 GNACELCKEGHYGP
+1983 GDACELCKKGHYGP

-2004 TEHGSCED
+2004 TEHGSCEE

-2046 QNGICKDN
+2046 QNGICKEN
-2054 NTCICRLFYEGD
+2054 NTCQMKLCTSLLIT
-2066 GISCI
+2066 
-2071 VADMCK
+2071 

-2083 AKGAKC
+2083 AQGAKC
-2089 SQKGEKVSCTCPKG
+2089 SQKGEKVSCACPQG

-2194 TKGQYKLNYTSA
+2194 NKGQYKLNYTSA

-2214 GTIATYTQLSY
+2214 GSIATYTQLSY

-2259 VGIVDYGLRSNLSE
+2259 VGIVDYGLRNNLSE

-2326 MSESGKQFMKR
+2326 MSVSGKQFMKR
-2337 LSNLTILSTLF
+2337 LSNLTIQSTLF

-2383 GSRIRTRLGQSLI
+2383 GSRIRTRLGQSLV
-2396 VLGIADFLNPKA
+2396 VLGIVDFLNPK
-2408 LSSSRYINDR
+2408 SSSRYINDR

-2439 KAPPPRIA
+2439 KAPPPWI
-2447 LHTGHKAG
+2447 LHAGHKAG

-2461 LLIMLM
+2461 LLITLM
-2467 AGAGFVGY
+2467 AVAGFVGY

-2485 QFHYFKDED
+2485 QFHYFKVSVLVECL
-2494 ETPPDCNPAIFNP
+2494 ECC
-2507 SIVNPTY
+2507 
-2514 DSAPATSEPVS
+2514 ATMTFC
-2525 SQLPEEEDKHQV
+2525 LIEEDKHQV

>member
-1 MEPVTEPLL
+1 MWAWDTQYKSNHILL
-10 LMLLLLRLDHYTTS
+10 VAFTYLEDVSACAGSVLQLSTLLPPPQQ
-24 TAAAAKNRCDRTTLV
+24 NRCDKTTLV

-47 CSISFNV
+47 CSISSNV
-54 GCPAGYNKKI
+54 GCPAGFNKKI

-75 VSPMASLVLSIKGC
+75 VSPMASLVLNIKGC

-95 QVDEPRC
+95 EVVEPHC

-113 CPEDAVRPCSNNGVC
+113 CPEDADRPCSNNGLC
-128 SEGMGGNGTCSCK
+128 SEGMGGNGSCS
-141 PGFVGTACEDCADN
+141 
-155 LYGST
+155 
-160 CSSACTCVHGLC
+160 
-172 NAGIHGDGICTCFSG
+172 
-187 YKGPKCDL
+187 PKCDL
-195 ELPEC
+195 GKRTSELPEC

-208 TRCMQGA
+208 TRCMQGS
-215 LDGSLRCQCLPGYQT
+215 LDGSLRCQCLPGYRT

-242 QQVCHSHATCAHV
+242 QQVCHIHATCAHV
-255 GPNKHSCTCAQGY
+255 GPNKHLCTCAQGY

-280 CQTHLGGCSDDT
+280 CQTHLGGCSADS

-310 FDHLAGGVSC
+310 FDHLTGGVSC
-320 SLKDMCRPDSCSKN
+320 SLKDLCRPNSCSKH

-339 VEPNVVECTCHQGYL
+339 VEPNIVECTCHEGYV

-393 SWPLSNFGPFTVFV
+393 TWPLSNFGPFTIFV

-415 TPLNTL
+415 TPLIPL

-429 YLCKLHMV
+429 YLCKLHISPV
-437 AGEMPYD
+437 EMPYD
-444 TLNRGGIYYTL
+444 MLNRGVIYYTL
-455 TGKAGETVTTEDDKQ
+455 TGKAGETDKQ

-483 FLQSDVIASNGIIH
+483 VLQSDVIASNGIIH
-497 ILNKL
+497 IINKL

-508 TVESEREES
+508 TVESDKEEN

-527 FSKFKDLLMKANVDS
+527 FSKFKELLMKANVDS

-556 NTAFDAMKEG
+556 NTAFNAMKEG

-577 TKLLELLRNHVVP
+577 TKLLELLRNHVIP
-590 STKLEVYNAVSSPRI
+590 SFNLEFYNAVSNQRI
-605 RTMANQI
+605 RTIANQI

-639 GRLYSLDGVLIPL
+639 GRLYSMDGVLIPP

-674 VSCSKVTKSSC
+674 VSCSKVTKSGC

-690 TNTFIRGCVFRDI
+690 TVRTHTHSTPNSLQILYRD
-703 LGFNIPTFGCALICN
+703 LSIPFSCFHM
-718 RTLTTPLCCKGFY
+718 TPLCCKGFY

-743 TPCSRRGQ
+743 TPCSRHGQ

-800 PEADGRCKVDSCQ
+800 PEAEGRCKVDSCQ
-813 PGYTGQYC
+813 QGYTGQYC

-830 QVTFCHAYAE
+830 QVTFCHAHAE
-840 CDFNGGAVKCVC
+840 CNFNGGAVRCVC
-852 KPGFQGDGI
+852 NPGFQGDGI
-861 TCVDTDPCVL
+861 TCVYTEPCAL
-871 PNRGGCDV
+871 PHRGGCDV

-885 TGPGSHTCHCLA
+885 TGPVSHTCQCLA
-897 GWRADE
+897 GWRMDE

-908 INDCLGADRGGC
+908 INDCLGPDRGGC

-951 NNPCV
+951 SNPCV
-956 EQNGGC
+956 AQNGGC

-985 DGEVCY
+985 DGEACY
-991 GNVGQELMAL
+991 GNVGQVSTSYLI
-1001 PDVTEF
+1001 
-1007 AKWVTDTGISQL
+1007 AKTGISQL
-1019 PLMNSQNV
+1019 PLMNSQNI

-1069 ADLRNT
+1069 DDLRDA
-1075 SSTLQLTSLLK
+1075 SSNLQLTSVLK
-1086 KALPVTIINESTVI
+1086 KALPVTMTNESTVI

-1129 LSEGLLELLAQ
+1129 LSEGLLELLAR
-1140 RPEFSLFR
+1140 RPEFSLFK

-1157 EEIEQASAYTVFA
+1157 AEIEQASAYTVFA
-1170 PTDSAVLEYL
+1170 PTDGAVLEYL
-1180 KNTASDT
+1180 KNT
-1187 MDLNTTR
+1187 DLNTTR
-1194 YHIVLSDRLMRID
+1194 YHIVLSDRLMKVD
-1207 LQGGAYKE
+1207 LLGGTYKE

-1238 QVNVSDIQGGK
+1238 QVNVSDILGGK

-1265 CDIQQFKTFPGSCQ
+1265 CDIQQFKTFPGLCQ

-1284 QDNTCPAGSTPM
+1284 QLNSCPTG
-1296 ALVRKKCMFR
+1296 ALVRKKCMFS
-1306 RVYQGEQLLS
+1306 RVYQGERLLS
-1316 IGCKTICKNTTIVR
+1316 IGCRTICKNTTIVR

-1338 GHCEP
+1338 EHCEP
-1343 CPGPKGQPCYG
+1343 CPGPKGQPCNG
-1354 NGVCQD
+1354 NGMCQD
-1360 GTNGTGVCQCKK
+1360 RTNGTGVCQCNKS
-1372 GFNGTACETCQ
+1372 FNGTACETCQ

-1413 CDAYWRGITCDDKFT
+1413 CDAYWRGVACDDSMYCM
-1428 REENCGDRKC
+1428 NVYVLV
-1438 HTSAMCVV
+1438 CVV

-1465 DACKDNNGACSP
+1465 DACKDNNGGCSP

-1510 LDGRGGCHVNA
+1510 LDGKGGCHVNA

-1543 KESCTVV
+1543 KESCTVI
-1550 NLCRMKHGDC
+1550 NLCRTKQRDC

-1575 CTCMDGYVGDG
+1575 CTCMNGYVGDG
-1586 ITCKGTVGKELLT
+1586 ISCKGTVGK
-1599 RKLRDFYLGLMI
+1599 
-1611 ADISLK
+1611 
-1617 GRGPFTVFAPTA
+1617 
-1629 EAFAQGEMAK
+1629 AK
-1639 ELRHF
+1639 ELRHP
-1644 SKREKGAKM
+1644 SKREKKAKI

-1692 LINNMVKVVRSDDP
+1692 LINNMVKVVHSDDP

-1730 EGPLNLTDVADRNG
+1730 EGPLNLTDVADGNG

-1757 MAMVNDPL
+1757 LAMVNDPL
-1765 HQPVTLFLPSDQ
+1765 HQPVTLFLPSDR
-1777 AMATLPQEQKD
+1777 AMAALPQEQKD
-1788 FLYNTQNQGHLL
+1788 FLYNTQNRGHLL

-1813 YAAELVHMDPI
+1813 YATELVHIDPI

-1836 GGLDKIGEIFLND
+1836 GGLDNIGEIFLND

-1855 QRHLPFNG
+1855 QRHLLFNG

-1876 SLGGRCDK
+1876 SLGGRCDR
-1884 KETVDFPLP
+1884 KETVDFPVSVTISCSRFFLLLP
-1893 CSFCTSSPRCP
+1893 YPVHS
-1904 PGSKVKEVKKC
+1904 EVKKC
-1915 DLPMIL
+1915 DLHMIV

-1931 TLVLWQPKCCPG
+1931 TFVLWQPKCCAG

-1953 GGKSSPCFNH
+1953 GGNTSPCLNH

-1978 DTGFQ
+1978 DTGFH
-1983 GNACELCKEGHYGP
+1983 GDACELCKKGHYGP

-2004 TEHGSCED
+2004 TEHGSCEE

-2046 QNGICKDN
+2046 QNGICKEN
-2054 NTCICRLFYEGD
+2054 NTCQMKLCTSLLITASLLL
-2066 GISCI
+2066 
-2071 VADMCK
+2071 ADLCK

-2083 AKGAKC
+2083 AQGAKC
-2089 SQKGEKVSCTCPKG
+2089 SQKGEKVSCACPQG

-2194 TKGQYKLNYTSA
+2194 NKGQYKLNYTSA

-2214 GTIATYTQLSY
+2214 GSIATYTQLSY

-2259 VGIVDYGLRSNLSE
+2259 VGIVDYGLRNNLSE

-2326 MSESGKQFMKR
+2326 MSVSGKQFMKR
-2337 LSNLTILSTLF
+2337 LSNLTIQSTLF

-2383 GSRIRTRLGQSLI
+2383 GSRIRTRLGQSLV
-2396 VLGIADFLNPKA
+2396 VLGIVDFLNPK
-2408 LSSSRYINDR
+2408 SSSRYINDR

-2439 KAPPPRIA
+2439 KAPPPWIV
-2447 LHTGHKAG
+2447 LHAGHKAG

-2461 LLIMLM
+2461 LLITLM
-2467 AGAGFVGY
+2467 AVAGFVGY

-2485 QFHYFKDED
+2485 QFHYFKEED
-2494 ETPPDCNPAIFNP
+2494 ETPPDCNPAICNP
-2507 SIVNPTY
+2507 NIVNPTY
-2514 DSAPATSEPVS
+2514 DSAPATSEP
-2525 SQLPEEEDKHQV
+2525 EEDKHQV